1 MAAVSYFLK
10 LDGIAGES
18 ADAKHPGEIELQA
31 FSFGESFV
39 QAPVTAG
46 GAGAGK
52 VQIEDMHVSM
62 PLSKASPLL
71 FVACASG
78 QHLKSAVLSAR
89 RSAGKAPF
97 DFLVITLTDVLVS
110 GYHTGGGTDTGPF
123 DQVTLNFGKIQIQY
137 RAQKPDG
144 TPDAPVTGGWDVKK
158 NVKA

>member
-1 MAAVSYFLK
+1 VAAVAYFLK
-10 LDGIAGES
+10 LDGIPGES

-31 FSFGESFV
+31 FAFGEIFV
-39 QAPVTAG
+39 QGPVT
-46 GAGAGK
+46 GAGAATGK
-52 VQIEDMHVSM
+52 VQIEDLHVTM

-78 QHLKSAVLSAR
+78 QHLRSAVLSAR

-97 DFLVITLTDVLVS
+97 DFLVVTLTDVLVS
-110 GYHTGGGTDTGPF
+110 SYHTGGGADTGPS

-144 TPDAPVTGGWDVKK
+144 TPDVPVTGGWDVKR